1 MAERTSFSRSR
12 GARVFFFP
20 IGVWA
25 VAQLGLEFLN
35 SYRLFEFGEYIDVE
49 IVKEYRP
56 GYRIRIVD
64 REATE
69 DILLGKGMLDHYDL
83 GDYATVVWVP
93 EEPDT
98 MRFRKFPIGAA
109 LFQCDHVWALVLGE
123 GYSNRLS
130 TYIDALVL
138 A

>member
-1 MAERTSFSRSR
+1 MAERTCDATEPR
-12 GARVFFFP
+12 GPGFFP

-69 DILLGKGMLDHYDL
+69 DIPLGKGMPIITT

-98 MRFRKFPIGAA
+98 MRFENFRIEAPFSVRS
-109 LFQCDHVWALVLGE
+109 CLGS
-123 GYSNRLS
+123 GFG
-130 TYIDALVL
+130 
-138 A
+138 

>member
-1 MAERTSFSRSR
+1 MAERASFSRSR
-12 GARVFFFP
+12 GARVFFFL

-35 SYRLFEFGEYIDVE
+35 SYRLFEQGEYIDVE

-56 GYRIRIVD
+56 GYRIRVID
-64 REATE
+64 REEAE
-69 DILLGKGMLDHYDL
+69 DILLGKGIIDHYDL

-98 MRFRKFPIGAA
+98 MRFRKFPVGAA
-109 LFQCDHVWALVLGE
+109 LFGAIMLGLWFWVKGIRTE
-123 GYSNRLS
+123 
-130 TYIDALVL
+130 
-138 A
+138 

>member
-12 GARVFFFP
+12 GARVFFFL

-49 IVKEYRP
+49 IVKEYRNRSP
-56 GYRIRIVD
+56 NPDCGSGGDRRYPPRERNARPLRPRRLCDRSLGAGRTGYDAVSKISD
-64 REATE
+64 RCC
-69 DILLGKGMLDHYDL
+69 
-83 GDYATVVWVP
+83 P
-93 EEPDT
+93 
-98 MRFRKFPIGAA
+98 
-109 LFQCDHVWALVLGE
+109 FQCDHVWPLVLGE